1 MSDPAQDLWTA
12 VDGYITEQLVG
23 HDTALTAAIESSAAA
38 GLPAISVSPSQGKLL
53 FVLAKT
59 MGARRILELGTLGG
73 YSAIW
78 LARALPPD
86 GRLIT
91 VEADARHADVA
102 RRNFARAGVTSRV
115 DLRVGRGLDVLPQLH
130 VERAG
135 PFDFVFIDADKVNYP
150 HYLDWAIRLCR
161 PGSLIVADNVVR
173 KGAVIDGKSQDAAV
187 QAMRRMMTALRTD
200 PRVTATAIQTVGVKG
215 YDGFAAV
222 LVN

>member
-1 MSDPAQDLWTA
+1 MSDPAPALWTA
-12 VDGYITEQLVG
+12 VDAYIDEQLIG
-23 HDTALTAAIESSAAA
+23 HDDALSAAIESSVAA

-53 FVLAKT
+53 HVLAKT

-150 HYLDWAIRLCR
+150 HYLDWAIRLCH

-173 KGAVIDGKSQDAAV
+173 KGAVIDGKSEDAAV
-187 QAMRRMMTALRTD
+187 QAVRRMMTALRTD
-200 PRVTATAIQTVGVKG
+200 PRVTATVIQTVGVKG